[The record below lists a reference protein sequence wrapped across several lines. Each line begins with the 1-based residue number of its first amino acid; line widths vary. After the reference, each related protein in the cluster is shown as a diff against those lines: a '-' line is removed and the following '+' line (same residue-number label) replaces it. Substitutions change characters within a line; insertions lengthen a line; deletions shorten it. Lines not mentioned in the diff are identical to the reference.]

1 MYLKPNR
8 QQQGTKVVTTP
19 LTQLTGVAENSI
31 SQQKPKPVLPH
42 RSREYHE
49 LFKMIQR
56 LSLFADLHID
66 GVWLTSLPEVETQ
79 AYKLLERVT
88 DIHEIWYERYVTRD
102 HPNVFVQSVKSVIT
116 TWTHEFVRY
125 KNGQLR
131 ERGRSSIYHPNKDF
145 EKKKWK

>member
-1 MYLKPNR
+1 MMYLKPNR

-116 TWTHEFVRY
+116 TCGRGA
-125 KNGQLR
+125 GQASATPTKTL
-131 ERGRSSIYHPNKDF
+131 
-145 EKKKWK
+145 KKKMEIIQELYNVFI